1 MKVENISIV
10 GLQPS
15 IRGMRNPKD
24 SWQLSDTR
32 IFHHLN
38 PLDPKFQQMMKDY
51 DPKLLINENGT
62 NGYFTFV
69 YEYLKKSDDPYS
81 GKIRNFIDYNPYISK
96 YMIRTLRDDY
106 FNGTEGSKH
115 DPCDSD
121 FTNFVEIETDKVIL
135 IGPNDFGLMKK
146 LATGGPVHR
155 KYARMINVYMD
166 LTASFDFWKEYDTYK
181 VGTVANSCSTM
192 HRITRNPM
200 TIDNFSKADLR
211 EKDIDFMRRC
221 VNYYNDDVLHDDS
234 LSEIE
239 KTRIMSKLNLTGFE
253 QKRTLELN
261 YEVIA
266 NICNYR
272 RGHKLAEWR
281 YLTNYI
287 FMQFPYFKDLFY
299 TKYDTDSEEFDEFPQ
314 PFDEKI
320 SSEEENNK

>member
-1 MKVENISIV
+1 MKIENVSIV

-24 SWQLSDTR
+24 SWKLSDTT

-38 PLDPKFQQMMKDY
+38 PLDPKFKEMTEKY
-51 DPKLLINENGT
+51 DPKLLISKDGVD
-62 NGYFTFV
+62 GYFTFM
-69 YEYLKKSDDPYS
+69 YEYLKKSDDPS
-81 GKIRNFIDYNPYISK
+81 LGKIANTINYNPYTSK

-106 FNGTEGSKH
+106 FDGTDGSKH
-115 DPCDSD
+115 DPCESD
-121 FTNFVEIETDKVIL
+121 LINFVEIETDKVIL
-135 IGPNDFGLMKK
+135 IGPNDFKLMKI
-146 LATGGPVHR
+146 LANGGPVHR
-155 KYARMINVYMD
+155 KYARMIIVYMD
-166 LTASFDFWKEYDTYK
+166 ITASFDFWKEYDTYK

-211 EKDIDFMRRC
+211 KKDIDFMRRC
-221 VNYYNDDVLHDDS
+221 VNYYNEVLNDES
-234 LSEIE
+234 LSDLE
-239 KTRIMSKLNLTGFE
+239 KTRIMSKINLTGFE

-266 NICNYR
+266 NICNFR

-299 TKYDTDSEEFDEFPQ
+299 TKYEESE
-314 PFDEKI
+314 I
-320 SSEEENNK
+320 EEEDAE

>member
-1 MKVENISIV
+1 MKIENISIV

-24 SWQLSDTR
+24 SWQLSDTI
-32 IFHHLN
+32 IFNHLN
-38 PLDPKFQQMMKDY
+38 PLDPKFKEMMEKY

-69 YEYLKKSDDPYS
+69 YEYLKKADDPDS
-81 GKIRNFIDYNPYISK
+81 GKISNNINYNPYISK

-115 DPCDSD
+115 DPCESD
-121 FTNFVEIETDKVIL
+121 FINFVEIETDKVIL
-135 IGPNDFGLMKK
+135 IGPNDFRLMKT
-146 LATGGPVHR
+146 LANGGPVHR
-155 KYARMINVYMD
+155 KYARMITVYMD

-192 HRITRNPM
+192 HRIVKNPM
-200 TIDNFSKADLR
+200 SIENFSKADLR
-211 EKDIDFMRRC
+211 DKDINFIKEC
-221 VNYYNDDVLHDDS
+221 VDYYNEVLNDES
-234 LSEIE
+234 LSDLE
-239 KTRIMSKLNLTGFE
+239 KTRIMSKINLTGFE

-266 NICNYR
+266 NICNFR

-287 FMQFPYFKDLFY
+287 FMQFPYFADLFY
-299 TKYDTDSEEFDEFPQ
+299 TKYEESE
-314 PFDEKI
+314 I
-320 SSEEENNK
+320 EEEDVE